1 MAYRNNSEA
10 AVNELVEIAGLEGYS
25 IGELPK
31 WSTPPA
37 WLRNIIGGVVKQT
50 RVTVQTPVGPMT
62 VDLGDPEQLRQLKEM
77 LAKAKVEVGTKSPSI
92 IDQMATQA
100 AGLPG
105 GMLTVLAG
113 AALLLFLL
121 LRRR

>member
-31 WSTPPA
+31 WITPA

-77 LAKAKVEVGTKSPSI
+77 LAKAKVEIGTKSPSI

>member
-1 MAYRNNSEA
+1 MAYRNSSEA
-10 AVNELVEIAGLEGYS
+10 AVNELVELAGLEGYP

-31 WSTPPA
+31 WLTPPK
-37 WLRNIIGGVVKQT
+37 WLRDLVGGVVKQS

-62 VDLGDPEQLRQLKEM
+62 VDLGDPEQVRQLKEM
-77 LAKAKVEVGTKSPSI
+77 VARARIEVGTRSPSV
-92 IDQMATQA
+92 IDQITEQT
-100 AGLPG
+100 AGIPG

-121 LRRR
+121 MRRR

>member
-31 WSTPPA
+31 WITR
-37 WLRNIIGGVVKQT
+37 LRNIIGGVVKQT